1 MISMEFLITSF
12 IVVVMPGTGVI
23 YTISTGLIR
32 GTRAGVFAA
41 TGCTAGIIPSLL
53 ACILGVAV
61 IIHTSALAF
70 QTLKYAGAAY
80 LLYLAWSMWRQSGTL
95 ELQAEQKNKT
105 MFRTAFKGFL
115 INILNPKLTVF
126 FLAFLPQF
134 IPARAPMPVL
144 NMLVLGGVF
153 MGMTWVVFIGY
164 AVLADRART
173 WIVTSPGKV
182 RHVQR
187 TFAVM
192 FAVLGAKLAFSG
204 R

>member
-53 ACILGVAV
+53 ACIMGVAV

-105 MFRTAFKGFL
+105 MVRTAFKGFL

-134 IPARAPMPVL
+134 IPAGAPMPIL
-144 NMLVLGGVF
+144 NMLLLGGVF

-164 AVLADRART
+164 AVLADKART
-173 WIVTSPGKV
+173 WIVTSPAKV
-182 RHVQR
+182 RCVQR
-187 TFAVM
+187 TFAVL

>member
-61 IIHTSALAF
+61 VIHTSAMAF
-70 QTLKYAGAAY
+70 QTLKFAGAAY

-95 ELQAEQKNKT
+95 ELKMHQKGKT
-105 MFRTAFKGFL
+105 MFGTAFKGFL

-164 AVLADRART
+164 ALLADKART
-173 WIVTSPGKV
+173 WIVTSPAKV
-182 RHVQR
+182 RQVQR

-192 FAVLGAKLAFSG
+192 FAVLGAKLAFSE

>member
-1 MISMEFLITSF
+1 MISMEFLITSL

-32 GTRAGVFAA
+32 GTRGGIFAA

-95 ELQAEQKNKT
+95 ELQAGQKNKT

-134 IPARAPMPVL
+134 IPARAPMPIL

-164 AVLADRART
+164 ALLADKART
-173 WIVTSPGKV
+173 WIVTSPAKV
-182 RHVQR
+182 IYVQR
-187 TFAVM
+187 AFAVL